1 MATEHPVVVYAAS
14 GYTGRLACESLARL
28 RVPFVAA
35 GRNQA
40 RLDDLVREMRAKG
53 GDCIARVAEHTP
65 LGLRS
70 LFRGARVVVNIS
82 GPFSLLGH
90 AVVDA
95 ALVEGC
101 HYLDSTGEQDFMFD
115 LRGDYGPSFERAK
128 LVLSPSSAFLWAA
141 GTAAAE
147 VCLET
152 PGVDS
157 IEVIYAPPVL
167 QTIASLQ
174 SMFRSVRRTA
184 FSIVDGKLQPL
195 PPDDVRRVSLPGGLS
210 RNALRVGAGE
220 ATFFQGGGRVRQCE
234 TWFANDTLA
243 RAVRIFRLWHRLGKV
258 VPGKTMDDWSDAL
271 VLKFKK
277 NPPVEDEENHRFVI
291 TAVGRG
297 RAGEVRV
304 TLNGTQCYALTGYIC
319 AVAAQSL
326 LEGKAQRFGYQSLA
340 QTFGARHV
348 LEKLEGFGTKATIEL
363 PTERDGRVERNGHA
377 VARASADA

>member
-1 MATEHPVVVYAAS
+1 MTTLHPVVVYAAS
-14 GYTGRLACESLARL
+14 GYTGRLACESLTKL

-40 RLDDLVREMRAKG
+40 RLDAIVAEMRAKG
-53 GDCIARVAEHTP
+53 GDCVARVAEHTP
-65 LGLRS
+65 VGLRA
-70 LFRGARVVVNIS
+70 LFHGAKVVINIS

-115 LRGDYGPSFERAK
+115 LRGDYGASFERAK
-128 LVLSPSSAFLWAA
+128 LVLSPSAAFLWGA

-152 PGVDS
+152 PGIDS
-157 IEVIYAPPVL
+157 VEVTYAPPAL
-167 QTIASLQ
+167 QTVASLQ
-174 SMFRSVRRTA
+174 SMFRSVRRAA
-184 FSIVDGKLQPL
+184 FSIADGKLHPL
-195 PPDDVRRVSLPGGLS
+195 PPDEVRKVSLPGGLT
-210 RNALRVGAGE
+210 RKALRVGAGE
-220 ATFFQGGGRVRQCE
+220 ATFFLGSERVRQCE

-243 RAVRIFRLWHRLGKV
+243 RAVRIFGVWNRLGKV
-258 VPGKTMDDWSDAL
+258 VPGKTMDELSDAL

-277 NPPVEDEENHRFVI
+277 NPAAEDEDSHRFVI
-291 TAVGRG
+291 AAVGRG
-297 RAGEVRV
+297 RGREVRV

-348 LEKLEGFGTKATIEL
+348 LTQLEGFGTKATIDAE
-363 PTERDGRVERNGHA
+363 PGAQVEAARPG
-377 VARASADA
+377 VAA